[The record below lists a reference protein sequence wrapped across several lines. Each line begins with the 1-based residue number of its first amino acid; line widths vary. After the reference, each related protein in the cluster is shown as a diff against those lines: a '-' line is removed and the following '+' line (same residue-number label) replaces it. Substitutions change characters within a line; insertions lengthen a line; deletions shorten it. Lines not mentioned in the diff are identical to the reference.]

1 LKAGKGNGAFVPPL
15 VYLFVG
21 DIGVFVEEAPREVGL
36 CFCAEL
42 HKPGLVVGMCWG
54 YRGEFVLAEAKECR
68 DEEL

>member
-1 LKAGKGNGAFVPPL
+1 
-15 VYLFVG
+15 
-21 DIGVFVEEAPREVGL
+21 
-36 CFCAEL
+36 L